1 MFPSKVYPII
11 LWTTWLQGDLI
22 FVVNKS
28 ENSKILEVSL
38 ESNATEEELT
48 SRSRN
53 TLTVI
58 RKQITEKR
66 RECTLLLNG
75 IEPNE
80 RVGIPS
86 VSLYIS
92 SVFQYRKTK
101 YNLDKITTTEFEIL
115 IWLIH
120 SIQSIIRKVYMKA
133 AIAALYVAMPVDYQ

>member
-86 VSLYIS
+86 VSLYFS

-120 SIQSIIRKVYMKA
+120 SNQSFIGKVYMKA